1 VKLERSPGLHPA
13 LLFVAPSLGVVLSL
27 IFFIV
32 LSTSFLLQPGVEVS
46 VPDSPF
52 LLAPQRDPQVVSVTA
67 APLAAVFFENEQV
80 SLEMLRARLASG
92 EGRKR
97 TVIIKADRLAPFDLV
112 ARVMS
117 VALGLGYPTVI
128 ATNHEGPR

>member
-1 VKLERSPGLHPA
+1 MKLVRSPGLHPA
-13 LLFVAPSLGVVLSL
+13 LLFVAPALDVVLSL

-32 LSTSFLLQPGVEVS
+32 LSTSFLLQPGVAVS

-67 APLAAVFFENEQV
+67 APLTAVYFENEQV
-80 SLEMLRARLASG
+80 SFEVLRQRLTAG
-92 EGRKR
+92 DGRKR

-112 ARVMS
+112 ARVMA
-117 VALGLGYPTVI
+117 VALELGYPTVI
-128 ATNHEGPR
+128 ATNEDRQ